1 MTVLMYPS
9 FDVLGLTRSQR
20 PINPSG
26 NVDLSLISWNGLIV
40 AKPAIRRPVLS
51 ISTRGDA
58 SVLAPVSL
66 ASFRVSHSA
75 PTERRGSRTPR
86 NTPARVLGIEIPTV
100 PTWPAPPLTN
110 WLPTAPTYV
119 HPLRASVLKILL
131 SAPLSGVSVSLAA

>member
-26 NVDLSLISWNGLIV
+26 KVDLSLISWNGLIV

-75 PTERRGSRTPR
+75 PTDKRGSRTPT
-86 NTPARVLGIEIPTV
+86 NKPAADPGIEIPTAR
-100 PTWPAPPLTN
+100 TRPALRSPN
-110 WLPTAPTYV
+110 WLPT
-119 HPLRASVLKILL
+119 
-131 SAPLSGVSVSLAA
+131 